1 MQNLVM
7 VLILTEFLLLI
18 SLIVSI
24 FALIKVKKPSSS
36 KDDGYIME
44 ELEGRI
50 RLYFEN
56 LAKDNDSFR
65 KEVASYLE
73 KNMSTSLNQ
82 AKDLYGQN
90 EAQSRVIN
98 ASLVSLGEK
107 LSASLMDL
115 KLTSKSELESFSK
128 IMQEEFEKIRGEN
141 DKRLL
146 DIFEQTRAMVTLVR
160 SDMEKIR
167 QDNDKKLDEMRKTVD
182 EKLQSTLE
190 VRLTE
195 SFKLVSNNLD
205 QLRAALGEI
214 NKLSRDVNDLNRIF
228 SNVKSRGVWGEVQ
241 VEAIL
246 SDILTPEQYVRNFHP
261 KAKSAEVVEFAVR
274 LPGRDDGEVYIPIDS
289 KFPKEDYERYVD
301 ALSSDDEE
309 GIRSSLKGLRERV
322 RKEAQE
328 ISEKYINPPR
338 TTDFA
343 ILFVPTESLYAELLR
358 DPGYVDG
365 IQNRY
370 KVIISGPTTFS
381 ALLISLGM
389 GFRTLQIEKKS
400 REVRDLFAR
409 IKALMA
415 KFSEELVQ
423 TQNAIG
429 TAGRRIESVIK
440 RNSMISQKLQNI
452 ELPNDNDDSIDIP
465 LIDDNSDKI
474 E

>member
-44 ELEGRI
+44 ELEGKI

-115 KLTSKSELESFSK
+115 KLASKGELESFSK

-167 QDNDKKLDEMRKTVD
+167 QDNDKKLDEMRKTV
-182 EKLQSTLE
+182 
-190 VRLTE
+190 
-195 SFKLVSNNLD
+195 
-205 QLRAALGEI
+205 RAALGEI

-309 GIRSSLKGLRERV
+309 GIKSSLKGLRERV

-415 KFSEELVQ
+415 KFSEELIQ